1 MVRCVCVRMRA
12 PLQSASHRHDFSSF
26 PSSAYM
32 HMRSHIESPVYGLE
46 KKIEMLEFVE
56 DARRH
61 GHDINKACVE
71 SPSLVS

>member
-1 MVRCVCVRMRA
+1 
-12 PLQSASHRHDFSSF
+12 
-26 PSSAYM
+26 M